1 MLVSSRQS
9 LFRAS
14 RVRLSGGDDVKP
26 RWTLPSKDYLKYTY
40 QPSIPD
46 KHFMGAHWNYAPATM
61 WLRHYRP
68 LMEEIAQAGYKTASS
83 WVKCITRPIAR
94 TAQAHIP
101 GIGHK
106 IIAALAMWATFS
118 YVARSTYGEKMEAWA
133 LLDKLHS
140 YAQGH
145 NLGSEGFWDT
155 EEMDAERRH
164 KAAEETADR
173 LEKLWQTSIA
183 EATNARSFQVL
194 CNKLAVTEV
203 DENRLMTVPEPVSWR
218 FGMIPFDSIDAH
230 TFPDSD
236 RKDIA
241 VEVKPLHERPHVHHE
256 PAGHGKLTAK
266 NAKEIYESATSVT
279 AGAAH

>member
-1 MLVSSRQS
+1 MIVMSRQS
-9 LFRAS
+9 LFRVS
-14 RVRLSGGDDVKP
+14 RTRLSGGDDVKS

-83 WVKCITRPIAR
+83 WVKSITKPVRRVAECH
-94 TAQAHIP
+94 AP

-106 IIAALAMWATFS
+106 IVAALAMWAAFS
-118 YVARSTYGEKMEAWA
+118 YVARTTYGAKMEAWA

-140 YAQGH
+140 FAQGH
-145 NLGSEGFWDT
+145 KLGSEGFWDT
-155 EEMDAERRH
+155 EEMDKERRE
-164 KAAEETADR
+164 KAATETADR
-173 LEKLWQTSIA
+173 LEKLWQSAIA
-183 EATNARSFQVL
+183 EATSARSFQVL
-194 CNKLAVTEV
+194 CDKIAVADGE
-203 DENRLMTVPEPVSWR
+203 DLPIQNIPEPVSWR

-230 TFPDSD
+230 AFPDAD

-241 VEVKPLHERPHVHHE
+241 IEVKPLHERPHVHHDE
-256 PAGHGKLTAK
+256 AGHAKLSAK
-266 NAKEIYESATSVT
+266 NAKEIYESAASLT
-279 AGAAH
+279 APATH

>member
-9 LFRAS
+9 LIKAS
-14 RVRLSGGDDVKP
+14 RFRLSGGDDVKP

-61 WLRHYRP
+61 WFRHYRP
-68 LMEEIAQAGYKTASS
+68 LMEEIAQAGYKTAGS
-83 WVKCITRPIAR
+83 WTKCLTKPLGRIA
-94 TAQAHIP
+94 QNHVP
-101 GIGHK
+101 GAGHK

-133 LLDKLHS
+133 LLDKIHS
-140 YAQGH
+140 FAQGH
-145 NLGSEGFWDT
+145 HLGAEGFWDT
-155 EEMDAERRH
+155 EEMDTERRQ

-173 LEKLWQTSIA
+173 LEKLWQSAIA
-183 EATNARSFQVL
+183 EATAARSFQVL
-194 CNKLAVTEV
+194 CDKLAVPEGEDLPLTSI
-203 DENRLMTVPEPVSWR
+203 PEPVSWR

-230 TFPDSD
+230 TFPDTD

-241 VEVKPLHERPHVHHE
+241 VQVKPLHERPHVHVE
-256 PAGHGKLTAK
+256 EAGHCKLTAHL
-266 NAKEIYESATSVT
+266 AKEIYESAASAT
-279 AGAAH
+279 AATH

>member
-1 MLVSSRQS
+1 MLVSSRQA

-14 RVRLSGGDDVKP
+14 RARLSGGDDVKS

-68 LMEEIAQAGYKTASS
+68 LMEEIASAGYKTASS
-83 WVKCITRPIAR
+83 WWNSLAKPIVR
-94 TAQAHIP
+94 ISESHIP
-101 GIGHK
+101 GVGHK
-106 IIAALAMWATFS
+106 IIAALAMWAAFS
-118 YVARSTYGEKMEAWA
+118 YVARSTYGAKMEAWA

-140 YAQGH
+140 FAVSH
-145 NLGSEGFWDT
+145 KLGSEGFWDT
-155 EEMDAERRH
+155 EEIDMERRQ
-164 KAAEETADR
+164 KAATEAADR
-173 LEKLWQTSIA
+173 LEKLWESAIE

-194 CNKLAVTEV
+194 CDRLAIAEGS
-203 DENRLMTVPEPVSWR
+203 DLPLQEVPEPVSWR

-230 TFPDSD
+230 TFPDGD

-241 VEVKPLHERPHVHHE
+241 VQVKPLHERPPVHHE
-256 PAGHGKLTAK
+256 EAGHGKLTAK
-266 NAKEIYESATSVT
+266 KAKEIYASAVSAT
-279 AGAAH
+279 AATH